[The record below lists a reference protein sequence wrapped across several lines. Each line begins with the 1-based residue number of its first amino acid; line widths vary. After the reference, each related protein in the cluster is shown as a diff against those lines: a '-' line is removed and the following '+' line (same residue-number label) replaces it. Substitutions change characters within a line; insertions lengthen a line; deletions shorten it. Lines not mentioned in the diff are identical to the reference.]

1 MRFNFHYHCIYAFEL
16 PIFTV
21 YRSTQTVEELRETYK
36 KLLDVL
42 LLLKEDLPLYTDE
55 PATLNSLLKLV
66 RCLYGLCMRIYAA
79 YYTAI
84 A

>member
-1 MRFNFHYHCIYAFEL
+1 MQ
-16 PIFTV
+16 V
-21 YRSTQTVEELRETYK
+21 VEELHETCK

-42 LLLKEDLPLYTDE
+42 LLLKEDLLLYTDE

-66 RCLYGLCMRIYAA
+66 CWLYGLCMRIHAA
-79 YYTAI
+79 YYIAI

>member
-1 MRFNFHYHCIYAFEL
+1 M
-16 PIFTV
+16 
-21 YRSTQTVEELRETYK
+21 VEKLRETYK

-42 LLLKEDLPLYTDE
+42 LLLKEDLPLYTNE

-66 RCLYGLCMRIYAA
+66 HCLYGLCMCIYAA